1 LKDGEVTL
9 GKSGFTQIMTNEDE
23 AFRLARLL
31 SEQGVKFSITP
42 VALDDI
48 FFHLVGQKARDE

>member
-9 GKSGFTQIMTNEDE
+9 GKSGYTQIMTNEDE

-42 VALDDI
+42 VTLDDI

>member
-1 LKDGEVTL
+1 MTDEV
-9 GKSGFTQIMTNEDE
+9 E

-42 VALDDI
+42 VTLDDI
-48 FFHLVGQKARDE
+48 FFSIVGQKVGDEAEA

>member
-1 LKDGEVTL
+1 
-9 GKSGFTQIMTNEDE
+9 MTNEAE

-42 VALDDI
+42 VTLDDL
-48 FFHLVGQKARDE
+48 FFHIVGEKVGEENEA